1 MNISISGKQ
10 TKVGK
15 SLTVYAR
22 ENIISTLT
30 KYFDKFISAN
40 IIFSKARFSF
50 ICEIS
55 LHIDSNLYVQSSAE
69 SNDAYGAFN
78 VANEKIKKRV
88 RRYHR
93 KIVDHRKKR
102 KVSDARRGLV
112 ASQYLIKNPESNK
125 INEVDIDNPVIIAE
139 DKIKIQTLSVSEAL
153 MIMNLNEQNAIL
165 FRNSKS
171 KKLNFLSKKNDG
183 NISWIEPKI

>member
-55 LHIDSNLYVQSSAE
+55 LHIDSNLYV
-69 SNDAYGAFN
+69 
-78 VANEKIKKRV
+78 
-88 RRYHR
+88 
-93 KIVDHRKKR
+93 
-102 KVSDARRGLV
+102 
-112 ASQYLIKNPESNK
+112 
-125 INEVDIDNPVIIAE
+125 
-139 DKIKIQTLSVSEAL
+139 
-153 MIMNLNEQNAIL
+153 
-165 FRNSKS
+165 
-171 KKLNFLSKKNDG
+171 
-183 NISWIEPKI
+183 

>member
-15 SLTVYAR
+15 SLTIYAR
-22 ENIISTLT
+22 DNIISALT

-40 IIFSKARFSF
+40 IIFSKSRFNF

-78 VANEKIKKRV
+78 VANEKIKKRL
-88 RRYHR
+88 
-93 KIVDHRKKR
+93 RKKMER
-102 KVSDARRGLV
+102 V
-112 ASQYLIKNPESNK
+112 
-125 INEVDIDNPVIIAE
+125 
-139 DKIKIQTLSVSEAL
+139 
-153 MIMNLNEQNAIL
+153 
-165 FRNSKS
+165 F
-171 KKLNFLSKKNDG
+171 
-183 NISWIEPKI
+183 